1 MYDADITYKCGVVLG
16 QGKLN
21 LSHFSCSSHLTDSF
35 LARIPFF

>member
-21 LSHFSCSSHLTDSF
+21 LSHFQLLLTSY
-35 LARIPFF
+35 